1 MQQQV
6 ATPGFLAIHPPRR
19 LWPDI
24 QIFSSDNLPSSV
36 KKLRQPQKKP
46 QK

>member
-1 MQQQV
+1 MHHQV
-6 ATPGFLAIHPPRR
+6 TTPGFLAIHPPRR

-24 QIFSSDNLPSSV
+24 QIFSSASLPSSV
-36 KKLRQPQKKP
+36 KKLQQPQKKP